1 MMKWNVCIALGL
13 MLSFAPISA
22 AQQQPTKRL
31 MIVSIDGLRPDLLLR
46 ADAPKLRSLLPQA
59 TFTFWATTVPHAIT
73 IPSHVSMLTGVVPR
87 RHEIEWNKDLLLS
100 EPVYPKVPTLFEI
113 AHKSGYTTAMLAGKS
128 KFSVLAKPGT
138 LDWIWLPDTEK
149 GEDADVAVHTIELIQ
164 KYKPQLLFV
173 HLPTIDTVGH
183 KSGWSSPAQL
193 KAIAEADTIVGR
205 LLDALDDAKVRD
217 STVVIITADHGGAGL
232 THLAGDPRSLYIPW
246 IVIGPG
252 IRKNVDLTMYEGTS
266 VNTMDTFAT
275 ACHLLDLPRPAP
287 LDGKPIL
294 EVLEDPGELLQPQ
307 LGSQQHAGKLP
318 ATAPVIP

>member
-1 MMKWNVCIALGL
+1 MKWSVRFLLIS
-13 MLSFAPISA
+13 MLFFVSTAT
-22 AQQQPTKRL
+22 AQQRPTKRL

-46 ADAPKLRSLLPQA
+46 AEAPKLRSLLPQA

-87 RHEIEWNKDLLLS
+87 RHEIEWNKDLPLS

-113 AHKSGYTTAMLAGKS
+113 AHKAGYTTAMVAGKS

-138 LDWIWLPDTEK
+138 LDWMWLPDTEK
-149 GEDADVAVHTIELIQ
+149 GEDADVAAHTIELVQ
-164 KYKPQLLFV
+164 KYKPQVLFV
-173 HLPTIDTVGH
+173 HLPTIDNVGH
-183 KSGWSSPAQL
+183 KSGWSSPEQL

-205 LLDALDDAKVRD
+205 LLDALDDVKVRD
-217 STVVIITADHGGAGL
+217 STFVIITADHGGAGL
-232 THLAGDPRSLYIPW
+232 THLAGDPRSLCIPW
-246 IVIGPG
+246 IVLGPE
-252 IRKNVDLTMYEGTS
+252 IRKNLDLTIYEATS
-266 VNTMDTFAT
+266 VTTMDTFAT

-294 EVLEDPGELLQPQ
+294 EIQENPGELLQPQ
-307 LGSQQHAGKLP
+307 TASQQHAGKRP